1 MSEIQTVATSTSP
14 WLPYP
19 VTIEAIHQE
28 VPGIAT
34 YQLGFVDP
42 EVSSKFQFRPGQ
54 FNMVY
59 LPGVGESAI
68 SISSDP
74 TSRHRSC
81 TPFALRAT

>member
-1 MSEIQTVATSTSP
+1 MSEVQTAERMTSP
-14 WLPYP
+14 WLPKP
-19 VTIEAIHQE
+19 VTIEDIHQE

-42 EVSSKFQFRPGQ
+42 AVARGFTFQPGQ
-54 FNMVY
+54 FNMIY

-74 TSRHRSC
+74 ASPSLCTRSGS
-81 TPFALRAT
+81 RAT